1 MRFIVFTCQINIDK
15 PSDSKFQWCKWFF
28 LVRSVLEASEI
39 ATVDGFLAEEDQRSR
54 HGHKR
59 SSGSRDP
66 HPDK

>member
-1 MRFIVFTCQINIDK
+1 MRLEFPVVQIVF
-15 PSDSKFQWCKWFF
+15 
-28 LVRSVLEASEI
+28 LVSSVLEASEI